1 MATPG
6 GGGGGGATGDAEV
19 AASPSLDGIIGS
31 VEGALETLRKVSAL
45 LFLHFSLHLL
55 LAFLPLS
62 PSYFSGVQIAELSQ
76 NVEAGSECAVG
87 TEVGALVEQL

>member
-1 MATPG
+1 MTG
-6 GGGGGGATGDAEV
+6 NDGMVSSGGAMLGCV
-19 AASPSLDGIIGS
+19 AAF
-31 VEGALETLRKVSAL
+31 RR
-45 LFLHFSLHLL
+45 
-55 LAFLPLS
+55 PLS